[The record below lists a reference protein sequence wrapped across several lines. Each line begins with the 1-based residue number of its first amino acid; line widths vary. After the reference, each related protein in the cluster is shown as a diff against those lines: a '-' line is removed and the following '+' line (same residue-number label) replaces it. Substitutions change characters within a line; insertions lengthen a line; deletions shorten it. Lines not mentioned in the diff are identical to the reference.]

1 MLINHDYLAIKRI
14 KMAKVISFINYK
26 GGVGKTTTT
35 FHIGCALAMFEPKKK
50 VLLIDADPQTN
61 LTFLCC
67 EFSKWESHVK
77 TYGSLETVYSAYLD
91 NKKQLL
97 RDIIWEKPMTRPELA
112 NIDLVPS
119 TIELLDIDLR
129 LQSKTKAATTI
140 HEIAQIHVD
149 QRSILSKAIKG
160 VASNYDYILIDC
172 PPNLYLATQ
181 NALYASDG
189 YLVTLMPDH
198 FSTIGV
204 KFLDK
209 KVRQLLRER
218 NLAEQIIDPNNNEA
232 KTLPYFL
239 SFVKVNVTAG
249 RQQIV
254 AKEQMELVRT
264 MPDFTG
270 KCFDSHTEDFKDIRE
285 ATTEQLP
292 VFLHTPYSQNAGFY
306 KRMAEEFRLRFPQ
319 P

>member
-1 MLINHDYLAIKRI
+1 
-14 KMAKVISFINYK
+14 MAKVISFINYK

-61 LTFLCC
+61 LTFLCS
-67 EFSKWESHVK
+67 EFKKWESRVN
-77 TYGSLETVYSAYLD
+77 TNGSLETIYSAYLD
-91 NKKQLL
+91 QKKKSL
-97 RDIIWEKPMTRPELA
+97 RDIVWEKPIARPELA

-140 HEIAQIHVD
+140 QEIAQTHID
-149 QRSILSKAIKG
+149 QRSILSEAIKE
-160 VASNYDYILIDC
+160 VASDYDYILIDC

-198 FSTIGV
+198 FSTVGV
-204 KFLDK
+204 NFLDK
-209 KVRQLLRER
+209 KILQLLREK
-218 NLAEQIIDPNNNEA
+218 NLAEQIIDP
-232 KTLPYFL
+232 TSSGLRMLPYFL
-239 SFVKVNVTAG
+239 CFVKVNVTAG

-254 AKEQMELVRT
+254 AKEQMRLVRT
-264 MPDFTG
+264 TPKFAD
-270 KCFDSHTEDFKDIRE
+270 KCFDSHTEDWKDIRE
-285 ATTEQLP
+285 ATIAGLP
-292 VFLHTPYSQNAGFY
+292 VFLQSPGSQNDSFY
-306 KRMAEEFRLRFPQ
+306 KSMAEEFRIKFPQ
-319 P
+319 L

>member
-1 MLINHDYLAIKRI
+1 
-14 KMAKVISFINYK
+14 MAKVISFINYK

-67 EFSKWESHVK
+67 ESSKWESRVK
-77 TYGSLETVYSAYLD
+77 TNGSLETVYSAYLD
-91 NKKQLL
+91 HKKAFL
-97 RDIIWEKPMTRPELA
+97 RDIIWTKPMARPELA
-112 NIDLVPS
+112 NVDLVPS

-129 LQSKTKAATTI
+129 LQSKTKSATTI

-149 QRSILSKAIKG
+149 QRSILSKAIKE
-160 VASNYDYILIDC
+160 VASDYHYILIDC

-232 KTLPYFL
+232 KALPYFL

-270 KCFDSHTEDFKDIRE
+270 KCFESHTEDFKDIRE

-292 VFLHTPYSQNAGFY
+292 VFLHTPHSQNAGFY
-306 KRMAEEFRLRFPQ
+306 QRMAEEFRLRFPQ

>member
-1 MLINHDYLAIKRI
+1 
-14 KMAKVISFINYK
+14 MAKVISFINYK

-67 EFSKWESHVK
+67 EFSRWESRVK
-77 TYGSLETVYSAYLD
+77 SHGSLETVYSGYLD
-91 NKKQLL
+91 QKKKPL
-97 RDIIWEKPMTRPELA
+97 RDIIWPKPMLRPELA
-112 NIDLVPS
+112 NVDLVPS

-129 LQSKTKAATTI
+129 LQSKTRAATTI
-140 HEIAQIHVD
+140 REVAQTHLE
-149 QRSILSKAIKG
+149 QRSILSEAIKE
-160 VASNYDYILIDC
+160 VSSDYDYILIDC

-198 FSTIGV
+198 FSTVGV
-204 KFLDK
+204 TFLDRK
-209 KVRQLLRER
+209 IRQLLRER
-218 NLAEQIIDPNNNEA
+218 NLSEQIVDPNNNGL

-239 SFVKVNVTAG
+239 CFVKVNVTAG

-254 AKEQMELVRT
+254 AKEQMGIVRR
-264 MPDFTG
+264 MPNFAD
-270 KCFDSHTEDFKDIRE
+270 KCFTNHTEDWKDIRE

-292 VFLHTPYSQNAGFY
+292 VYLNSPGSQNDAFY
-306 KRMAEEFRLRFPQ
+306 RNMTGEFRTKFPQ

>member
-1 MLINHDYLAIKRI
+1 
-14 KMAKVISFINYK
+14 MARVISFINYK

-35 FHIGCALAMFEPKKK
+35 FHIGCALAMFEPRKK

-67 EFSKWESHVK
+67 DDTRWQSQIE
-77 TYGSLETVYSAYLD
+77 TNGSLETIYSAYLD
-91 NKKQLL
+91 QKKKEL
-97 RDIIWEKPMTRPELA
+97 RDVIWERPMARPELA

-140 HEIAQIHVD
+140 QEIAHTHID
-149 QRSILSKAIKG
+149 QRSILSEAIRE
-160 VASNYDYILIDC
+160 VASDYDYILIDC

-198 FSTIGV
+198 FSTVGV
-204 KFLDK
+204 NFLDK
-209 KVRQLLRER
+209 KIHQLLREK
-218 NLAEQIIDPNNNEA
+218 NLAEQIIDPANDGLS
-232 KTLPYFL
+232 TLPYFL
-239 SFVKVNVTAG
+239 CFVKVNVTAG

-254 AKEQMELVRT
+254 AREQMRLVRT
-264 MPDFTG
+264 TPKFAD
-270 KCFDSHTEDFKDIRE
+270 KCFNSHTEDFKDVRE
-285 ATTEQLP
+285 ATIAELP
-292 VFLHTPYSQNAGFY
+292 VFLNSPGSQNDGFY
-306 KRMAEEFRLRFPQ
+306 RAMAMEFRLKFPQ

>member
-1 MLINHDYLAIKRI
+1 
-14 KMAKVISFINYK
+14 MAKVISFINYK

-35 FHIGCALAMFEPKKK
+35 FHVGCALAMFGPKKK

-67 EFSKWESHVK
+67 NDARWQQQIEAH
-77 TYGSLETVYSAYLD
+77 GSLETLYSAYLD
-91 NKKQLL
+91 HK
-97 RDIIWEKPMTRPELA
+97 RKPLKDVVWHGPMSHPELH

-129 LQSKTKAATTI
+129 LQSRTKAATTI
-140 HEIAQIHVD
+140 QEIAQTHIE
-149 QRSILSKAIKG
+149 QRSILSEGIKD
-160 VASNYDYILIDC
+160 VAPDYDYILIDC

-198 FSTIGV
+198 FSTVGV
-204 KFLDK
+204 NFLDRK
-209 KVRQLLRER
+209 IVQLLREKS
-218 NLAEQIIDPNNNEA
+218 LAEQILDPA
-232 KTLPYFL
+232 KNGLSTLPYFL
-239 SFVKVNVTAG
+239 CFVKVSVTAG

-254 AKEQMELVRT
+254 AREQMRLVRT
-264 MPDFTG
+264 MTRFAG

-285 ATTEQLP
+285 ATTAELP
-292 VFLHTPYSQNAGFY
+292 VFLNSPGSQNDGLYRKVA
-306 KRMAEEFRLRFPQ
+306 AEFASKF
-319 P
+319 

>member
-1 MLINHDYLAIKRI
+1 
-14 KMAKVISFINYK
+14 MARVISFINYK

-35 FHIGCALAMFEPKKK
+35 FHIGCALAMLEPQKR

-67 EFSKWESHVK
+67 DVPTWEARVK
-77 TYGSLETVYSAYLD
+77 THGSLESLYRSYIDQGNASLKT
-91 NKKQLL
+91 
-97 RDIIWEKPMTRPELA
+97 IIWRTPMSHPQLA

-140 HEIAQIHVD
+140 HEIAQTHLD
-149 QRSILSKAIKG
+149 QRSILTNAIEDIK
-160 VASNYDYILIDC
+160 NDYDYILIDC

-204 KFLDK
+204 RFLDSK
-209 KVRQLLRER
+209 IDQLLRER
-218 NLAEQIIDPNNNEA
+218 NLAEQIIEPESEP
-232 KTLPYFL
+232 KSLPHYLCFIRV
-239 SFVKVNVTAG
+239 SVTAG
-249 RQQIV
+249 RTQIV
-254 AKEQMELVRT
+254 AKEQMGIVRR
-264 MPDFTG
+264 MPKFAGRVFESRTD
-270 KCFDSHTEDFKDIRE
+270 DYKDIRE
-285 ATTEQLP
+285 ATDQELP
-292 VFLHTPYSQNAGFY
+292 VFLTDPASQNSENY
-306 KRMAEEFRLRFPQ
+306 RRMSEEFRLKFPQ
-319 P
+319 R

>member
-1 MLINHDYLAIKRI
+1 
-14 KMAKVISFINYK
+14 MAKIISFINYK

-67 EFSKWESHVK
+67 DMAGWENRIK
-77 TYGSLETVYSAYLD
+77 TNGSLETVYSAYID
-91 NKKQLL
+91 HQKQSL
-97 RDIIWEKPMTRPELA
+97 RDIVWKKPMARPELA
-112 NIDLVPS
+112 NVDLVPS

-140 HEIAQIHVD
+140 QEIAQTHLD
-149 QRSILSKAIKG
+149 QRSILSEAIKE
-160 VASNYDYILIDC
+160 VAADYDYILIDC

-198 FSTIGV
+198 FSTVGV
-204 KFLDK
+204 TFLDRK
-209 KVRQLLRER
+209 IRQLLRER
-218 NLAEQIIDPNNNEA
+218 NLAEQIIDPANDGL
-232 KTLPYFL
+232 KTLPYHL
-239 SFVKVNVTAG
+239 CFVKVNVTAG

-254 AKEQMELVRT
+254 AREQMALVRS
-264 MPDFTG
+264 MSNFAG
-270 KCFDSHTEDFKDIRE
+270 KCFESHTEDWKDIRE
-285 ATTEQLP
+285 ATIAGLP
-292 VFLHTPYSQNAGFY
+292 VFLNSPGSQNDTFY
-306 KRMAEEFRLRFPQ
+306 QQMAREFRLKFPQ